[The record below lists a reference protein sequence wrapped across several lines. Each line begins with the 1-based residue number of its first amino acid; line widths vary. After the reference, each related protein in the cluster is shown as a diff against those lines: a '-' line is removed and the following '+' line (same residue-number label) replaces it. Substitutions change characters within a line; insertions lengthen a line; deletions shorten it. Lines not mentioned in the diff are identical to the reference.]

1 VITTIDRITST
12 TSPPAG
18 PLDPGRIGSGA
29 GATPAAGV
37 GPGKGAGSSFATELI
52 AAGRERDVNLSGHAL
67 RRLEQRQIDVGA
79 DELDR
84 LGRAMDM
91 LAARGGRQSLVML
104 DQVAYVVHVPSH
116 TVVTAVAPNDSKEAV
131 FTQIDS
137 VVIG

>member
-1 VITTIDRITST
+1 MTTIDRITST

-18 PLDPGRIGSGA
+18 EVEPGRIGGST
-29 GATPAAGV
+29 GATSPPAAA
-37 GPGKGAGSSFATELI
+37 PRDGAGSSFATELA

-67 RRLEQRQIDVGA
+67 RRLEQRQIDVGT